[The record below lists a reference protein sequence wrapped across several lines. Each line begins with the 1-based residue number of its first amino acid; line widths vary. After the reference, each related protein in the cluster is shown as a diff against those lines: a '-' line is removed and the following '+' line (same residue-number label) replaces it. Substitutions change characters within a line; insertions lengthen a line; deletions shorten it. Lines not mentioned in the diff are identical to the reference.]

1 MIEYDYVIIGTG
13 IAGCSI
19 AHFLQNTNILLIDK
33 NDNISKG
40 ASGAAGAF
48 LSPQIG
54 RNNDFKNLVNKS
66 LLFSV
71 NFYTKHF
78 PQDIKTKGII
88 KIPKNDEFKIKFE
101 LYKTHNDFRYK
112 KIKNGYFF
120 DIGSKVDP
128 VRICENLSKN
138 CDKKF
143 NYEVKTI
150 EYINDTWVLN
160 DEIKAT
166 KLIITSGASIDLIKE
181 AYFDIRKIWG
191 QKIEISTSS
200 NILNNYHKECSISS
214 SFKMQNSSKYKMSI
228 GASHHREI
236 YNDSLKKKD
245 TIKLLELANDIKKLN
260 DVKVIDIKVGA
271 RASSIDYF
279 PIYGEIINAK
289 ATLEKYPC
297 LRNGRKIKNENFTRF
312 KNLYVLNGLGGRGF
326 VLAPYLAQ
334 ELVNFIQNNKKLND
348 FITTDR
354 LFLRWA
360 RKSKYS
366 TK

>member
-112 KIKNGYFF
+112 KIKNGYFL
-120 DIGSKVDP
+120 ILVQ
-128 VRICENLSKN
+128 
-138 CDKKF
+138 
-143 NYEVKTI
+143 
-150 EYINDTWVLN
+150 
-160 DEIKAT
+160 
-166 KLIITSGASIDLIKE
+166 KLIQYE
-181 AYFDIRKIWG
+181 YVKIY
-191 QKIEISTSS
+191 QKI
-200 NILNNYHKECSISS
+200 
-214 SFKMQNSSKYKMSI
+214 
-228 GASHHREI
+228 
-236 YNDSLKKKD
+236 
-245 TIKLLELANDIKKLN
+245 
-260 DVKVIDIKVGA
+260 VI
-271 RASSIDYF
+271 
-279 PIYGEIINAK
+279 
-289 ATLEKYPC
+289 
-297 LRNGRKIKNENFTRF
+297 RNLIMK
-312 KNLYVLNGLGGRGF
+312 
-326 VLAPYLAQ
+326 
-334 ELVNFIQNNKKLND
+334 
-348 FITTDR
+348 
-354 LFLRWA
+354 
-360 RKSKYS
+360 
-366 TK
+366 